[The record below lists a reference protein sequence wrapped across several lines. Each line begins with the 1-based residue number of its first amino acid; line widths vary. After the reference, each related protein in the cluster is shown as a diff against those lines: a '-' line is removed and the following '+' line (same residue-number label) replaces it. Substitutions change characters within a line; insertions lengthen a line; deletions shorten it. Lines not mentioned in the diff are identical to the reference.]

1 MDFFKT
7 KKWIFTKLVNKVFFF
22 FTWSLQ
28 SHVPVYWWCIWHRF
42 TGFSAVVCRLWKQSR
57 YSLKVYVYI
66 LIISVM
72 RRLHKGSPF
81 LDSQEGPQNSRGK
94 KENPGA
100 NEWRGAWE
108 RGRKAFPVTSP
119 PVSPPFFSLLQ
130 SRHAINSSCSW
141 LSLCLLDY
149 PEKGLLAVYSYALH
163 VPSTLRLFLQI
174 FPFFFHPL
182 NLPLF
187 PCSLC
192 VFSFLIHFFSS
203 ILASALCIV
212 LLGYLV
218 EMFVL
223 PFWVFQSHINFRICC
238 CHSTFSSDAWS
249 FGFQWASAVLPE
261 SQRSAKVF
269 CMASRSGTQEILIL
283 LVMIQFSTILFN

>member
-81 LDSQEGPQNSRGK
+81 LDIQEGPQNSRGK

-100 NEWRGAWE
+100 NEWRGAGKE
-108 RGRKAFPVTSP
+108 AGKSSLSHLPQSLLL
-119 PVSPPFFSLLQ
+119 FSL
-130 SRHAINSSCSW
+130 CSN
-141 LSLCLLDY
+141 
-149 PEKGLLAVYSYALH
+149 LAMPLIAHVLGFHYA
-163 VPSTLRLFLQI
+163 
-174 FPFFFHPL
+174 
-182 NLPLF
+182 
-187 PCSLC
+187 
-192 VFSFLIHFFSS
+192 
-203 ILASALCIV
+203 
-212 LLGYLV
+212 
-218 EMFVL
+218 
-223 PFWVFQSHINFRICC
+223 
-238 CHSTFSSDAWS
+238 
-249 FGFQWASAVLPE
+249 
-261 SQRSAKVF
+261 
-269 CMASRSGTQEILIL
+269 
-283 LVMIQFSTILFN
+283 FSTIQKRDC